1 MFVLFS
7 RGFKFFRIDN
17 CFHCAL
23 ISGGNHITVVGNLF
37 HSQVKTDVDRQ
48 TAVNQAVPELQMQ
61 KIVELQILTNYF
73 TSVFQIF

>member
-37 HSQVKTDVDRQ
+37 HSQVKTGVDRQ
-48 TAVNQAVPELQMQ
+48 NG
-61 KIVELQILTNYF
+61 
-73 TSVFQIF
+73 S